1 MIDLSPEMV
10 TIIMLGGV
18 LLGVFT
24 GFPLPY
30 VMGAI
35 ALGVGY
41 TIFGSAVVEIIYIR
55 LWGTLT
61 EFTLLAIPLFIFMGL
76 MMERSGIAD
85 KLYEALHVC
94 FGSVRGGLAIS
105 TVILGTILAAT
116 VGIIAASI
124 AMLTLISLP
133 SMVNRGYS
141 KSLAAGTICAS
152 SGLGILIPPSIML
165 IVYGP
170 MAGVSVGRLFFGA
183 IIPGLILSALY
194 IAYISIRCLLQ
205 RDAGP
210 PIPVEERQTPL
221 MKKIV
226 MLTTAMVPPVIL
238 IMAVLGVI
246 FLGIAPP
253 TEAAAMGALCA
264 TLLAIAHRRF
274 SFKVLK
280 ETALFTLKSS
290 GFIFLV
296 LAIAITFASVF
307 IAGGGGRVIEDV
319 ILGIPGGRW
328 GAFTGIMLVIFVLGK
343 FIDWIGILF
352 LTVPIIAPIVVEMGF
367 DPLWFGIMVCVNLQM
382 SLLTPPF
389 AYAIFYLRAMAS
401 PDLGVTTGDIIRGIL
416 PYVALIIIALGLFIA
431 FPQLILWL
439 PGMMIG

>member
-18 LLGVFT
+18 LVGIFI

-30 VMGAI
+30 VMGSI
-35 ALGVGY
+35 ALVVGY
-41 TIFGSAVVEIIYIR
+41 TVFGGAIVELIYAR

-61 EFTLLAIPLFIFMGL
+61 EFILLAIPLFIFMGL
-76 MMERSGIAD
+76 MMERSGIAE
-85 KLYEALHVC
+85 KLYDALYLC
-94 FGSVRGGLAIS
+94 FGRVRGGLAIS
-105 TVILGTILAAT
+105 TILLGTVLAAI

-124 AMLTLISLP
+124 AMLTLIALP
-133 SMVNRGYS
+133 SMVKRGYS
-141 KSLAAGTICAS
+141 KSLAAGTICAG

-170 MAGVSVGRLFFGA
+170 MAGISVGRLFFGA

-194 IAYISIRCLLQ
+194 IAYIIIRCLLQ
-205 RDAGP
+205 PDMAP
-210 PIPVEERQTPL
+210 PIPVTESQISFTRKTVIL
-221 MKKIV
+221 A
-226 MLTTAMVPPVIL
+226 TALLPPVIL

-246 FLGIAPP
+246 FFGIAPP

-274 SFKVLK
+274 SFKVLQ
-280 ETALFTLKSS
+280 ETALLTLKSS

-296 LAIAITFASVF
+296 LAVAITFASVF
-307 IAGGGGRVIEDV
+307 IAGGGGRVVEEA
-319 ILGIPGGRW
+319 ILAIPGGRW
-328 GAFTGIMLVIFVLGK
+328 GAFIGIMLVIFVLGK

-352 LTVPIIAPIVVEMGF
+352 LTVPIIAPIVADMGF
-367 DPLWFGIMVCVNLQM
+367 DPLWFGIMVCVNLQT

-389 AYAIFYLRAMAS
+389 SYAIFYLRAMAA
-401 PDLGVTTGDIIRGIL
+401 PELGVTTGDIMRGIV
-416 PYVALIIIALGLFIA
+416 PYVVLIFIALGLFIA

-439 PGMMIG
+439 PGMMIR